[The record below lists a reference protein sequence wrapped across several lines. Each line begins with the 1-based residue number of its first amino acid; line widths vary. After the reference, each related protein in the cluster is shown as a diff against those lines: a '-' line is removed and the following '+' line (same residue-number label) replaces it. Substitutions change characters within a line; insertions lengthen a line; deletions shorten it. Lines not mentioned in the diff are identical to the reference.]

1 MTSRTIDT
9 ADLGRF
15 FGDGTAALV
24 RAAPAYEVRQVPGAT
39 LALSGEPLADLN
51 FIALAASPDP
61 GAHLREFVVR
71 AQARHVPVLVAVS
84 AAVAD
89 TIASV
94 AQELGLTHAG
104 GMPLMTHDGEGL
116 TDAAG
121 MVAVGQVVSAAD
133 LGAVQ
138 SIIARADALP
148 EDAVARAFGPG
159 LLDTPGV
166 EVFLARLGERP
177 ISTVTTTRHGATVGI
192 WCMATLPESQ
202 RAGAGR
208 ALLTQVMAQ
217 QRASGARLF
226 FLGASVAGYP
236 LYERMG
242 FRTVETLS
250 IWAAGHPTQMHG

>member
-1 MTSRTIDT
+1 MTSRTIDP

-15 FGDGTAALV
+15 FGDGTAALI
-24 RAAPAYEVRQVPGAT
+24 RAAPAYEVWQVPGAT

-61 GAHLREFVVR
+61 GAALREFVVR
-71 AQARHVPVLVAVS
+71 TQARHVPVLVAVS

-89 TIASV
+89 LIASV
-94 AQELGLTHAG
+94 APDLGLTRAG
-104 GMPLMTHDGEGL
+104 EMPLMTRDGAGV
-116 TDAAG
+116 TAAAG
-121 MVAVGQVVSAAD
+121 LVAVGQVVSAGD

-138 SIIARADALP
+138 RIIARADALP
-148 EDAVARAFGPG
+148 EDAVARTFGPG

-166 EVFLARLGERP
+166 AVFLARVGERP
-177 ISTVTTTRHGATVGI
+177 ISTMITTRHGATVGI
-192 WCMATLPESQ
+192 WCMATLPEAQ

-226 FLGASVAGYP
+226 YLGASEAGYP

-250 IWAAGHPTQMHG
+250 VWEAGHPTQGHG